1 MSDDAAAPLLKAENV
16 CKSFGAVRA
25 LDDVSLTV
33 AAGEVHGLLGANG
46 AGKSTL
52 IGILSGAVRP
62 DRGRLSVAGRGL
74 PLGSLADARRA
85 GLVVVHQ
92 ERSWRHQRVR

>member
-46 AGKSTL
+46 AGQVH
-52 IGILSGAVRP
+52 A
-62 DRGRLSVAGRGL
+62 DRHPLGRGS
-74 PLGSLADARRA
+74 PRQRPAERCAAATCRSARWQTRA
-85 GLVVVHQ
+85 
-92 ERSWRHQRVR
+92 EPASSSSTRS